1 VRLPCSDVAELLFEA
16 RKGGSW
22 PPFPRQNESLKDM
35 SLTIFTAEPC
45 VLPTNEPVGSGIAVP
60 EVAIAAASRTSPFD
74 IQTCRPRKPA
84 TRTITT
90 TTPMM

>member
-1 VRLPCSDVAELLFEA
+1 MTRGDAIESEKGRLMAPV
-16 RKGGSW
+16 
-22 PPFPRQNESLKDM
+22 PRQNESLEDM

-45 VLPTNEPVGSGIAVP
+45 LLPTNEPVGSGIAVP
-60 EVAIAAASRTSPFD
+60 EVAIAAASLTLPFD
-74 IQTCRPRKPA
+74 LQTCRPRKPR